1 MNKLIVMMALLATLT
16 ACAYNPTA
24 YQELK
29 AYDNANAARS
39 NGL

>member
-1 MNKLIVMMALLATLT
+1 MNKLIVIMGLLATLT
-16 ACAYNPTA
+16 ACAYNPA
-24 YQELK
+24 QYQEVK